1 MCRHLS
7 GKILSSLALL
17 TSQDDS
23 ENEAEPRN
31 VKNMQPLIQPLCLE
45 IGCFGKAWLS
55 SFLFILWYYFYMKKF
70 VFGFL
75 CFCFWVLPV
84 YSFTLK
90 GGVTF
95 TVESARKEAFA
106 DVEYSLPKNIIDANR
121 IDPNFEDNKVLIKNG
136 VKETGD
142 RFITYYSDN
151 SYSIVYK
158 KNLYFEFYYKENG
171 KIDSIGKR
179 TGLICPAKSYKY
191 NANGKLDSVTLNLS
205 IKEAYIFSV
214 DGQLYAH
221 WIGNK
226 AYNEKGRVILES
238 YYLIKNNT
246 QIIYF

>member
-1 MCRHLS
+1 
-7 GKILSSLALL
+7 
-17 TSQDDS
+17 
-23 ENEAEPRN
+23 
-31 VKNMQPLIQPLCLE
+31 
-45 IGCFGKAWLS
+45 
-55 SFLFILWYYFYMKKF
+55 MKKF

-142 RFITYYSDN
+142 RFIDYFSN
-151 SYSIVYK
+151 GNYSIVYK
-158 KNLYFEFYYKENG
+158 KNLYLEFHYTKEG
-171 KIDSIGKR
+171 KLETIGKR
-179 TGLICPAKSYKY
+179 TSLTCPLKTYQYDTNQKLVSITLYK
-191 NANGKLDSVTLNLS
+191 TLND
-205 IKEAYIFSV
+205 IYIFSL
-214 DGQLYAH
+214 DGTLVAH

-226 AYNEKGRVILES
+226 CYDKNNR
-238 YYLIKNNT
+238 LIK
-246 QIIYF
+246 YRL

>member
-1 MCRHLS
+1 
-7 GKILSSLALL
+7 
-17 TSQDDS
+17 
-23 ENEAEPRN
+23 
-31 VKNMQPLIQPLCLE
+31 
-45 IGCFGKAWLS
+45 
-55 SFLFILWYYFYMKKF
+55 MKKF

-142 RFITYYSDN
+142 RFIEYFTDGGYG
-151 SYSIVYK
+151 IVYK
-158 KNLYFEFYYKENG
+158 NNLYCVFYYDK
-171 KIDSIGKR
+171 
-179 TGLICPAKSYKY
+179 
-191 NANGKLDSVTLNLS
+191 NGKLETLEKRNSLIFPVKCYAYNVDGFLDSISLYLS
-205 IKEAYIFSV
+205 EKEIYIFSV

-226 AYNEKGRVILES
+226 AYNKNGQVISER
-238 YYLIKNNT
+238 Y
-246 QIIYF
+246 

>member
-1 MCRHLS
+1 M
-7 GKILSSLALL
+7 L
-17 TSQDDS
+17 TPQDDS
-23 ENEAEPRN
+23 ENEAEPQN

-45 IGCFGKAWLS
+45 IEHFGKAWLS

-142 RFITYYSDN
+142 RFIGYFADGGYE
-151 SYSIVYK
+151 IVYK
-158 KNLYFEFYYKENG
+158 NNLFFEYYYNPDGTLEH
-171 KIDSIGKR
+171 IAKR
-179 TGLICPAKSYKY
+179 EKLSFPLKTYKY
-191 NANGKLDSVTLNLS
+191 DLNGKLIRIVFDITYNDS
-205 IKEAYIFSV
+205 YIFFPN
-214 DGQLYAH
+214 GQLESH
-221 WIGNK
+221 WVGDTEYDINGK
-226 AYNEKGRVILES
+226 VINQR
-238 YYLIKNNT
+238 Y
-246 QIIYF
+246 

>member
-1 MCRHLS
+1 M
-7 GKILSSLALL
+7 L
-17 TSQDDS
+17 TPQDDS

-31 VKNMQPLIQPLCLE
+31 VKNMQPLAPTLCLE

-55 SFLFILWYYFYMKKF
+55 SFLFILWYYEVMKKF

-142 RFITYYSDN
+142 RHITYFSDGG
-151 SYSIVYK
+151 YSIVYK
-158 KNLYFEFYYKENG
+158 NNLYYEYDYDKNG
-171 KIDSIGKR
+171 KIIAIGKR
-179 TGLICPAKSYKY
+179 TKLICPLKIYKF
-191 NANGKLDSVTLNLS
+191 NANNQLVEIRLQASLNESFIFNTKGKLLS
-205 IKEAYIFSV
+205 
-214 DGQLYAH
+214 H
-221 WIGNK
+221 WIYDKEYDLNGN
-226 AYNEKGRVILES
+226 
-238 YYLIKNNT
+238 
-246 QIIYF
+246 IINQSF

>member
-1 MCRHLS
+1 
-7 GKILSSLALL
+7 
-17 TSQDDS
+17 
-23 ENEAEPRN
+23 
-31 VKNMQPLIQPLCLE
+31 
-45 IGCFGKAWLS
+45 
-55 SFLFILWYYFYMKKF
+55 MKKF
-70 VFGFL
+70 VFCFL

-158 KNLYFEFYYKENG
+158 KNLYYVFYYDK
-171 KIDSIGKR
+171 
-179 TGLICPAKSYKY
+179 
-191 NANGKLDSVTLNLS
+191 NGKLETIEKRNSLIFPVKCYVYNLTGGLDSISLYLS
-205 IKEAYIFSV
+205 AKETYIFSV

-226 AYNEKGRVILES
+226 AYN
-238 YYLIKNNT
+238 KNG
-246 QIIYF
+246 QIISERY

>member
-1 MCRHLS
+1 M
-7 GKILSSLALL
+7 L
-17 TSQDDS
+17 TPQDDS

-31 VKNMQPLIQPLCLE
+31 VKNMQPLAPTLCLE

-55 SFLFILWYYFYMKKF
+55 SFLFILWYYEVMKKF

-142 RFITYYSDN
+142 RHITYFSDGG
-151 SYSIVYK
+151 YSIVYK
-158 KNLYFEFYYKENG
+158 NNLYYEYDYDKNG
-171 KIDSIGKR
+171 KIIAIGKR
-179 TGLICPAKSYKY
+179 TKLICPLKIYKF
-191 NANGKLDSVTLNLS
+191 NANNQLVEIRLQASLNESFIFNTKGKLLS
-205 IKEAYIFSV
+205 
-214 DGQLYAH
+214 H
-221 WIGNK
+221 WIYDK
-226 AYNEKGRVILES
+226 EYDLNE
-238 YYLIKNNT
+238 N
-246 QIIYF
+246 IINQSF